1 MAMIEY
7 KTGDIFT
14 DASEALVN
22 TVNCVGVMGRGIAL
36 QFKRRFP
43 DNFKAYKI
51 ECNEGRMKPGCVF
64 AYDTGKMHSPR
75 YIINFPTKR
84 HWRGKSR
91 MEDIESGLESLANSI
106 RSHRIRSIAIPPLGS
121 GLGGLEWS
129 EVRARMETALQ
140 ELDIVKVVIYEPGGG
155 PAHTRVN
162 RSTDVPRMT
171 PGRATLVGLMDIYL
185 RGLLDPFVT
194 LLEVHKL
201 MYFMQEAGEQLRL
214 RYEKGFYGPYA
225 VNLRHVL
232 LQVEGHYVSGY
243 TSGDDTPGIHL
254 ELVAGATEDA
264 TRCLDGYPATRKRF
278 NKVRELVEGFES
290 AYGLELLATVHWVGT
305 REKAQ
310 TLADVVDRTYAWNDR
325 KGQFTRRQLK
335 IAYDTLVDKNWL
347 VNPDLA

>member
-1 MAMIEY
+1 MIEY
-7 KTGDIFT
+7 KIGDILT
-14 DASEALVN
+14 EDSEALVN
-22 TVNCVGVMGRGIAL
+22 TVNCVGVMGRGVAL

-43 DNFKAYKI
+43 DNFKAYET
-51 ECNEGRMKPGCVF
+51 ECKQGRMKPGCVF
-64 AYDTGKMHSPR
+64 VYDTGNMHPPR

-121 GLGGLEWS
+121 GLGGLEWA
-129 EVRARMETALQ
+129 EVRARMEAELQ
-140 ELDIVKVVIYEPGGG
+140 ELYGVEIVIFEPGGG
-155 PAHTRVN
+155 PADTRVN
-162 RSTDVPRMT
+162 RSTDVPAMT

-201 MYFMQEAGEQLRL
+201 MYFMQEAGERLRL
-214 RYEKGFYGPYA
+214 RYMKGFYGPYA

-232 LQVEGHYVSGY
+232 LKVEGHYVSGY
-243 TSGDDTPGIHL
+243 TGGDDTPGIHL
-254 ELVAGATEDA
+254 ELVAGAIEDA
-264 TRCLDGYPATRKRF
+264 TRYLDGYPATRQRF
-278 NKVRELVEGFES
+278 NKVRQLVEGFES
-290 AYGLELLATVHWVGT
+290 AYGLELLATVHWVVT

-325 KGQFTRRQLK
+325 KEQFTQRQIK
-335 IAYDTLVDKNWL
+335 IAYETLADRGWFANPHL
-347 VNPDLA
+347 V